1 MPPPHIRHACPIGP
15 AHLCPICLAHFPH
28 RTGTPP
34 PLIPARP
41 RAPDPTR
48 LRPSARSASAP
59 QPASRSN
66 CNLSTRSQ
74 QESYMTRIQQ
84 GRGRRRS
91 RLSPASTACFHGV
104 SNRTHSS
111 SRTHSSGLNKC
122 LHNFEGHSSTSMLLS
137 CWRIKLGSN
146 PKGSHSISTHG
157 LRRFKQGLRQ
167 VCAEFT

>member
-1 MPPPHIRHACPIGP
+1 MPPPLIPARPKSRHASAPHPGTP
-15 AHLCPICLAHFPH
+15 LPH
-28 RTGTPP
+28 RPGPPP